1 MYYILYEGLKIESNE
16 PVYCTLY
23 IVHRD
28 LISNAKLTPG
38 EYNGNYNG
46 DWRVNISLKVNVLY
60 HARYAC
66 EGFPR

>member
-1 MYYILYEGLKIESNE
+1 MYS
-16 PVYCTLY
+16 
-23 IVHRD
+23 VHRD

-46 DWRVNISLKVNVLY
+46 DWQVNISLKVNVLY
-60 HARYAC
+60 HARYAY